1 VGKTTLTLRALD
13 VPLVEPFRIAYDVV
27 TAIQNGLAVAESDGL
42 RGFGEAAPVASITGE
57 DRAAGLLAVQDW
69 QRQDGRLVADIR
81 DPGRLSI
88 HSPSMRAAIEGALLD
103 LAARQAGLPLCTL
116 ASGRPP
122 KPVPTSIT
130 LGLCADDAIDG
141 WVARQRSAGFSIFK
155 VKAGMGL
162 ERDLARL
169 RRVRERAG
177 AQVELRVDPNQ
188 SWSRDEA
195 RRALPILRELGVA
208 VLEQPLGK
216 ADLAG
221 HAALRVDARQHG
233 IPLMLDESVFTLAD
247 ATRAIAAQACDWI
260 NIKLQKCGGIGPGL
274 AIASAAE
281 AAGIPCMVG
290 CMVETRVGIL
300 QAAHLVLAHSNIPA
314 ADLDSCSFL
323 RTDPVTGGGLL
334 REGRLKVGSEPGLG
348 VVDVSAG
355 ESLLHGPA
363 MVA

>member
-1 VGKTTLTLRALD
+1 VGTPTLRLLALD

-27 TAIQNGLAVAESDGL
+27 TVIQNGLAVAASDGL
-42 RGFGEAAPVASITGE
+42 LGFGEAAPIASITGE
-57 DRAAGLLAVQDW
+57 DRAAAMGAVQDW
-69 QRQDGRLVADIR
+69 ERQDGHLVADLR
-81 DPGRLSI
+81 DPTSLPIR
-88 HSPSMRAAIEGALLD
+88 SPSMRAAIEGALLD
-103 LAARQAGLPLCTL
+103 LAARQAGVPLCTL
-116 ASGRPP
+116 VGGRQP

-130 LGLCADDAIDG
+130 MGLCADEAIDG

-155 VKAGMGL
+155 VKAGLGL

-177 AQVELRVDPNQ
+177 TSVDLRVDPNQ

-195 RRALPILRELGVA
+195 RRALPVLRDLGVTT
-208 VLEQPLGK
+208 LEQPLGK

-221 HAALRVDARQHG
+221 HAALRAEARQHG

-247 ATRAIAAQACDWI
+247 AERAIAAQACDWI

-274 AIASAAE
+274 AIAAAAE

-300 QAAHLVLAHSNIPA
+300 QAAHLVLAHENIQA

-323 RTDPVTGGGLL
+323 RTDPVTGGGVL
-334 REGRLKVGSEPGLG
+334 RGGRVEVGPEPGLG
-348 VVDVSAG
+348 VLAVAAG
-355 ESLLHGPA
+355 EPLARGPP